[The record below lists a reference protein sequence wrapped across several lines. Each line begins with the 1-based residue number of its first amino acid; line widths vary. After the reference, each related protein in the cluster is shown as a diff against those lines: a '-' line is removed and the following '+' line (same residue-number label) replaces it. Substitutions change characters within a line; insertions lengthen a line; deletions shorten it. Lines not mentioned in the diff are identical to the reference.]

1 MSKTS
6 LLKKLVNE
14 QKILLAPGTHDALSA
29 RIIEKAGF
37 QAVYMT
43 GYGQSAS
50 VLGKPDI
57 GLLSMAEMAD
67 RARKI
72 VSAVDIPVIADGD
85 TGFGN
90 AVNVMRTVEDYE
102 QAGVA
107 AIQLEDQVFP
117 KKCGHMTGREVVP
130 LEEMLGKIEAAIK
143 ARSDDDFQIIAR
155 TDARTTHGLD
165 EALRRARAFEE
176 AGADII
182 FLESPESIDE
192 MKQINSELTKPTLAN
207 MVEGGRTPIVPADQL
222 QEMGFQLVIY
232 PTASIYA
239 ASKAVTDLMKHLWEK
254 GSTKGFEQMI
264 AFAEFNELVGLS
276 HFRELE
282 RKYVRR

>member
-1 MSKTS
+1 MSKAG
-6 LLKKLVNE
+6 LLKKLINE

-117 KKCGHMTGREVVP
+117 KKCGHMTGRELVP

-143 ARSDDDFQIIAR
+143 ARSDDNFQIIAR

-192 MKQINSELTKPTLAN
+192 MKQINHDLTKPTLAN

-254 GSTKGFEQMI
+254 GSTKDFEQMM

-276 HFRELE
+276 EFRELE

>member
-276 HFRELE
+276 DFRELE